1 LKEKLAKNTGQKSEE
16 KLAKI
21 QGKRAW
27 IIKMVLMNLIGGK
40 VLWRYRVV
48 IARTSRAFLLEAV
61 TVQL

>member
-1 LKEKLAKNTGQKSEE
+1 LKEKLAKT
-16 KLAKI
+16 

-27 IIKMVLMNLIGGK
+27 IKKMVLMKLIGGN

-48 IARTSRAFLLEAV
+48 SARTSRTFLLEAV